1 RLPELI
7 EELKPNLVSR
17 IRLDKVS
24 KQRCGN
30 LDSTLHEIYETEW
43 KIQLLKSGNVPEK
56 PSKQSRGNNDVI
68 QGDINMEN
76 EHRNDEEESSDYD
89 SDFIDDSEVK
99 YTEEELAEFR
109 SVGIE
114 FQIASLEPFH
124 EKPNPVS
131 LEPSSGKDHPASPEQ
146 EEDFPEKDII
156 VINSDSDTEMDS
168 EDNKKERK
176 FGHRENNLKGHEFNY
191 VGRSYSHN
199 ENNFKNYEFN
209 YLSKNYIGDS
219 DDDDLGVTSE
229 GKKIK
234 ETADVIELR
243 KARTL
248 LEENYSRRC
257 EIQKRSARNEKG
269 IIINLG
275 HQEEEADIYIH
286 EELAPKLKKH
296 QVE

>member
-7 EELKPNLVSR
+7 EELKPNLASR

-43 KIQLLKSGNVPEK
+43 KIELLKSGNVPEK
-56 PSKQSRGNNDVI
+56 PPKKSRGNNDVI
-68 QGDINMEN
+68 QGDIDMEN
-76 EHRNDEEESSDYD
+76 GEEESSDRD
-89 SDFIDDSEVK
+89 SDFIDDSGVE
-99 YTEEELAEFR
+99 YTKEELAEFR
-109 SVGIE
+109 RVGME
-114 FQIASLEPFH
+114 FQIDSLEPFH
-124 EKPNPVS
+124 ENSNPVS

-146 EEDFPEKDII
+146 EGFPEKDII

-168 EDNKKERK
+168 EDNRKERK
-176 FGHRENNLKGHEFNY
+176 LDHRENNLKGYEFNH
-191 VGRSYSHN
+191 VNRSYSHN
-199 ENNFKNYEFN
+199 ENNLKDHEFN
-209 YLSKNYIGDS
+209 YVSKNYIGDS

-229 GKKIK
+229 GKKVK

-275 HQEEEADIYIH
+275 HQEEETDIYVH
-286 EELAPKLKKH
+286 EELASKLKKH